1 MSATVEI
8 SSRTIGIGGPDGGPD
23 GEAVTVVLADQD
35 EPTRLGL
42 REALE
47 AHGFA
52 VVAEAA
58 DAAQAI
64 GAALRYRPSVCLLEM
79 SMPGGGV
86 VAAAQIGPELP
97 DTRIAMLATTSS
109 GEGDVLEALH
119 AGADGYLLKETDPDR
134 METALRALLRGEAV
148 VPRSLTARLVFEL
161 RAAAGHHPAPA
172 PSKLRYI
179 SRLVHHY
186 RRRRASG
193 MSPPTAW
200 HSARIRMHD
209 YR

>member
-8 SSRTIGIGGPDGGPD
+8 PSRTNGIGGPDREP
-23 GEAVTVVLADQD
+23 VTVVLADQD
-35 EPTRLGL
+35 APTRSDL

-58 DAAQAI
+58 DAEEAV
-64 GAALRYRPSVCLLEM
+64 GAALYHRPSVCLLEM

-86 VAAAQIGPELP
+86 AAAAQIGPELP
-97 DTRIAMLATTSS
+97 ETRIAMLATTFN

-119 AGADGYLLKETDPDR
+119 SGADGYLLKKTDPDR

-148 VPRSLTARLVFEL
+148 VPRSLTARLVLEL
-161 RAAAGHHPAPA
+161 RAGAGHPPVQA
-172 PSKLRYI
+172 PSMIRYFP
-179 SRLVHHY
+179 RLLHHY

-193 MSPPTAW
+193 MSPLPAW
-200 HSARIRMHD
+200 RSARQRMRD